1 MAMEEGME
9 GGAPAM
15 SPEAAMQMIQEMGI
29 PPEMLP
35 QLSMAIDVLEDAGM
49 LPGGEMED
57 MGGPKANPLDTAIND
72 AKAQVMGGAPQA

>member
-1 MAMEEGME
+1 MAMAEGIE

-15 SPEAAMQMIQEMGI
+15 SPDEAMQIIQEMGI

-49 LPGGEMED
+49 LPGGEMGE
-57 MGGPKANPLDTAIND
+57 MPPKGDPLDTAIND
-72 AKAQVMGGAPQA
+72 ATAQVMGGAKPA